1 MAFKPGEHY
10 IFTLFMIYM
19 GTLFYVIA
27 SYYHLKLRENWNF
40 FMALGIAI
48 PIVVIEY
55 IFSLHG
61 NYYAH
66 FFFNMTP
73 LDILVITMCFY
84 FINLWILN
92 FFVLKTSKHNP
103 YSELLA
109 FLLVLCAFT
118 ITNVV
123 K

>member
-55 IFSLHG
+55 AFSLHG

-73 LDILVITMCFY
+73 LDILIITMCFY

-92 FFVLKTSKHNP
+92 FFVLKNSNHNA
-103 YSELLA
+103 YSELIA
-109 FLLVLCAFT
+109 FLLVLGAFT
-118 ITNVV
+118 ISNVV